1 MLIVTDYLQMLV
13 FIGSGGRNNYL
24 HICMIHFV
32 KLIIFSFQLNVSGNL
47 LLIFVS
53 ELKVELTGKFER
65 HFSRQSNTLANQQIG
80 ANVKGKMSKLQK
92 LIKR

>member
-1 MLIVTDYLQMLV
+1 M
-13 FIGSGGRNNYL
+13 
-24 HICMIHFV
+24 
-32 KLIIFSFQLNVSGNL
+32 K
-47 LLIFVS
+47 IFVS

-92 LIKR
+92 LFKRRNNFEKLNIYAK